1 MKSLYSLGFLPYLLD
16 IILPEFGPQ
25 IPRIVEDAEHSKFRF
40 IGISS
45 DSKLGSPSNLECS
58 LANSVR
64 IMPSRVVEKEV
75 IHWLF
80 NESPR

>member
-1 MKSLYSLGFLPYLLD
+1 MKNLYSSGFLLHLLG
-16 IILPEFGPQ
+16 IILPGFGPL
-25 IPRIVEDAEHSKFRF
+25 ILGIIEDAEHTKFKF
-40 IGISS
+40 IGNFHG
-45 DSKLGSPSNLECS
+45 SKLGSPSNLECS

-64 IMPSRVVEKEV
+64 IMPSRGDEKEV